1 MTGGF
6 IDNKRSS
13 LTEMMTD
20 NKRWEIIPTARLPVP
35 LVESAALTINN
46 KVYIF
51 GKRSLVV
58 AQSIG
63 CLKGGNGGRDG
74 LRWTALKYF
83 LSQKRDFTES
93 RKTGGE
99 TDGQSECLSCF
110 EQLKNEDQMSSLL
123 LRPLLLFLDK

>member
-1 MTGGF
+1 MGKKSKVDSLDLTTSSIILPSQVLIVTGGF

-63 CLKGGNGGRDG
+63 CLKGGNGGRETG
-74 LRWTALKYF
+74 LRLKI
-83 LSQKRDFTES
+83 
-93 RKTGGE
+93 
-99 TDGQSECLSCF
+99 
-110 EQLKNEDQMSSLL
+110 
-123 LRPLLLFLDK
+123 